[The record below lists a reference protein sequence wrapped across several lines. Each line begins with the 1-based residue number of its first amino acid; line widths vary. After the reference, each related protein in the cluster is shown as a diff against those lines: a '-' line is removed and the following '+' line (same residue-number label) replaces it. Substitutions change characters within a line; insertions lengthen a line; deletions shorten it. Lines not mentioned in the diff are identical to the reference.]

1 LALNRYQTYKL
12 LGQLFTSGLTE
23 EVVESVREVDTL
35 AQHLPTSIDLD
46 EAAADHQHI
55 FGFNVFPYE
64 SVFLDPSGQLGGDIT
79 TSTIRD
85 YRQAG
90 YDADSSIG
98 SPDHIGDELAFL
110 AFLNEAEAR
119 ANEQNNTAQ
128 AELMGKYQRSFLD
141 EHTLRWMPP
150 LVLAIQGQRHP
161 FYRAVAVL
169 MQETVVTHRKAL
181 GDLPTASFKLPE
193 PPILLEDEK
202 TGLRE
207 IAAYLITTSF
217 SGIYLSRDDI
227 GRLARDNSVPR
238 GFGDRRQML
247 VNLLRAAATYGDVVL
262 VLSSLQEITNSWE
275 ASYKAMANSSEPMHL
290 ATSWAK
296 RVVATSSII
305 AHMSIRL
312 LDAG

>member
-12 LGQLFTSGLTE
+12 LGQLFTNGLTE
-23 EVVESVREVDTL
+23 EVVGSVREVDKL
-35 AQHLPTSIDLD
+35 AQHLPTSIDLE

-64 SVFLDPSGQLGGDIT
+64 SVFLDPSGQLGGDIV

-90 YDADSSIG
+90 YDADSTSA

-110 AFLNEAEAR
+110 AFLNKAGAQAR
-119 ANEQNNTAQ
+119 EQNNPAK
-128 AELMGKYQRSFLD
+128 AKLMGEYQRSFLD

-161 FYRAVAVL
+161 FYRAVATL
-169 MQETVVTHRKAL
+169 MQETIMTHRKAL
-181 GDLPTASFKLPE
+181 GDLPSVIFKLPE

-207 IAAYLITTSF
+207 IADYFLTTSF
-217 SGIYLSRDDI
+217 SGIFLSRDDI

-238 GFGDRRQML
+238 GFGDRQQML
-247 VNLLRAAATYGDVVL
+247 VNLLKAAATYGDVGL
-262 VLSSLQEITNSWE
+262 VLSSLQETTNSWA
-275 ASYKAMANSSEPMHL
+275 ASYEAMANSSEPIQS
-290 ATSWAK
+290 ATTWAK
-296 RVVATSSII
+296 RVVATYGII
-305 AHMSIRL
+305 AQMSSRIV
-312 LDAG
+312 DAG